1 MEQSRKEILPGVF
14 LTCLKTEKFK
24 TGLISLNLLTPLTR
38 QDAAKNALI
47 PSVLRRGCASCPD
60 LDAVSAR
67 LDELYGARI
76 EPAVRKKGEVQCL
89 GFWADFADDRYL
101 PAGGE
106 RLLEQVAAFMGELLL
121 DPNTR
126 GGLFLPEYVASEK
139 EKLLQQ
145 IRGRVNDRIG
155 YALFRLT
162 ELMCQTEAYA
172 VDTLGGEEEAE
183 NIGYVAL
190 TKHYNELLSKCPVEL
205 FYCGSAGPER
215 VEAAMRDA
223 LIALPRGEIDWEL
236 GTDIRMNALEDA
248 PRRYTEALD
257 VSQGK
262 LAVGFRL
269 GECMNDPDPAAIR
282 VMNAVYGGDSSS
294 KLFMNVRERMS
305 LCYFASSFCN
315 IAKGLM
321 YVVSGVDFENFE
333 PALTEILAQ
342 LDAVRRGEITDEEFS
357 AARSGVVSGL
367 LAAADSPGSLEEFWL
382 GQNLLGLEYG
392 PEEMAALAEE
402 VTPGDV
408 AAIAAGIECDA
419 IYFLTGSESED
430 EDEPT

>member
-408 AAIAAGIECDA
+408 TAIAAGIECDA

>member
-76 EPAVRKKGEVQCL
+76 EPAVRKKGEIQCL

-162 ELMCQTEAYA
+162 ELMCQTEAYS

>member
-76 EPAVRKKGEVQCL
+76 EPAVRKKGEIQCL

-342 LDAVRRGEITDEEFS
+342 LDAVRRSEITDEEFS

>member
-60 LDAVSAR
+60 LDAVSTR

-76 EPAVRKKGEVQCL
+76 EPAVRKKGEIQCL

-408 AAIAAGIECDA
+408 TAIAAGIECDA

>member
-76 EPAVRKKGEVQCL
+76 EPAVRKKGEIQCL

-215 VEAAMRDA
+215 VETAMRDA

-408 AAIAAGIECDA
+408 TAIAAGIECDA

>member
-76 EPAVRKKGEVQCL
+76 EPAVRKKGEIQCL

-333 PALTEILAQ
+333 PALMEILAQ

>member
-76 EPAVRKKGEVQCL
+76 EPAVRKKGEIQCL

-408 AAIAAGIECDA
+408 TAIAAGIECDA

>member
-1 MEQSRKEILPGVF
+1 MEQSRREIRPGVF

-24 TGLISLNLLTPLTR
+24 TGLLRLNLLAPLTR
-38 QDAAKNALI
+38 QDAAKNAII

-60 LDAVSAR
+60 MDAISAR

-76 EPAVRKKGEVQCL
+76 EPVVRKKGEIQCF

-101 PAGGE
+101 PADGA
-106 RLLEQVAAFMGELLL
+106 RLLEQVATFMGELLL

-126 GGLFLPEYVASEK
+126 GGLFLPSYVESEK

-145 IRGRVNDRIG
+145 IRGRVNDRIS
-155 YALFRLT
+155 YSLFRLT
-162 ELMCQTEAYA
+162 ELMCQTETYA
-172 VDTLGGEEEAE
+172 VDALGGEAEAE
-183 NIGYVAL
+183 SVGYVAL
-190 TKHYNELLSKCPVEL
+190 TRHYNELLAKCPIEL
-205 FYCGSAGPER
+205 FYCGSAAPER
-215 VEAAMRDA
+215 VETAMRDA
-223 LIALPRGEIDWEL
+223 LAALPRGELDWEL
-236 GTDIRMNALEDA
+236 GTDIRMNSLEEA
-248 PRRYTEALD
+248 PRRYTETMD
-257 VSQGK
+257 VGQGK

-282 VMNAVYGGDSSS
+282 VMNAVYGGGSSS

-321 YVVSGVDFENFE
+321 YVISGVDFESFE

-342 LDAVRRGEITDEEFS
+342 LDAVRRGEITDAEFT
-357 AARSGVVSGL
+357 AARAGVVSDL
-367 LAAADSPGSLEEFWL
+367 LAAADSPGALEDFWL
-382 GQNLLGLEYG
+382 GQTLLGLEYG
-392 PEEMAALAEE
+392 PEEMAALAEDVTMEE
-402 VTPGDV
+402 VAT
-408 AAIAAGIECDA
+408 IASGIECDA

>member
-76 EPAVRKKGEVQCL
+76 EPAVRKKGEIQCL

-106 RLLEQVAAFMGELLL
+106 RLLEQVAVFMGELLL

-408 AAIAAGIECDA
+408 TAIAAGIECDA

>member
-236 GTDIRMNALEDA
+236 GTDIRMNALEDT

>member
-76 EPAVRKKGEVQCL
+76 EPAVRKKGEIQCL

-236 GTDIRMNALEDA
+236 GTDIRMNALEYA

-408 AAIAAGIECDA
+408 TAIAAGIECDA

>member
-76 EPAVRKKGEVQCL
+76 EPAVRKKGEIQCL

>member
-76 EPAVRKKGEVQCL
+76 EPAVRKKGEIQCL

-205 FYCGSAGPER
+205 FYCGGAGPER

-408 AAIAAGIECDA
+408 TAIAAGIECDA